1 MVTAHTQTDEQ
12 AGLSQEEAW
21 ALFEEE
27 TRRYLDMSADEFVR
41 RYQARE
47 LPDTANIEYL
57 LAVWDF
63 AS

>member
-1 MVTAHTQTDEQ
+1 MVTTHTQTDEQ
-12 AGLSQEEAW
+12 ASLTQEEAW
-21 ALFEEE
+21 ALFDEE
-27 TRRYLDMSADEFVR
+27 TRKYLDMSANDFVR

-47 LPDTANIEYL
+47 LPDTADVEYL